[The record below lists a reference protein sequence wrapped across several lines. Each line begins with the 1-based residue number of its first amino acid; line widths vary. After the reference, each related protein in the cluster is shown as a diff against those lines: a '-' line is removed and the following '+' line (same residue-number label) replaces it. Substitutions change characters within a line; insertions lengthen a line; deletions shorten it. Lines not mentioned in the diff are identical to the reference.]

1 MKPRIFINIHY
12 MEIGG
17 AERALLGLLNAIDTN
32 KVDVDLF
39 INQHTGEFMKLIPE
53 KINLLPEVSAYSVIE
68 KPITTAIKKGYFGIA
83 LARLWAKVVHKFY
96 SLPHRHYVTPPLF
109 FRKEQRRSCEDASI
123 FHYVAKY
130 TTPLLPSLKKYG
142 EYDIAISFLTP
153 HNIVKDK
160 VIAKKKLAWI
170 HTDYSTI
177 SVNAKQELPVW
188 SSFDNIVSISPDVT
202 KAFIKTFPTLNN
214 KIIKV
219 ENILSPSFVQQQAE
233 RFAPQELQGDYSKL
247 CSIGRFCHAK
257 NFESIPFIAKI
268 LKEKGLKFKWYIIG
282 FGDTAECI
290 LNIKATDTEDCV
302 ILLGKKENPYPY
314 IANCHIYVQPSR
326 YEGKSVTVRE
336 AQILGKPVVIT
347 NYPTASSQV
356 INGKD
361 GIICD
366 LDNDSIANAI
376 FNLVQDNNMQS
387 KIVEYLLL
395 HDYGNENEVN
405 KIYQLLN
412 E

>member
-1 MKPRIFINIHY
+1 MKPRIFINMHY

-39 INQHTGEFMKLIPE
+39 LNQHTGDFMKLIPE
-53 KINLLPEVSAYSVIE
+53 KIKLLPEISAYSVIE
-68 KPITTAIKKGYFGIA
+68 KPIKTALKKHVRIVFARI
-83 LARLWAKVVHKFY
+83 LAKIT
-96 SLPHRHYVTPPLF
+96 HRFNTF
-109 FRKEQRRSCEDASI
+109 FRKKNIYRQTRVDDYSI
-123 FHYVAKY
+123 FHYVAKF
-130 TTPLLPSLKKYG
+130 TTPLLPSLGKYG
-142 EYDIAISFLTP
+142 EYDLAISFLTP

-160 VIAKKKLAWI
+160 VNAKKKIAWI

-177 SVNAKQELPVW
+177 SINSKQELSVW
-188 SSFDNIVSISPDVT
+188 NSFDNIVSISADVT
-202 KAFIKTFPTLNN
+202 KSFIKIFPMLNN
-214 KIIKV
+214 KIVNI
-219 ENILSPSFVQQQAE
+219 ENILSPSLIKQEAKLFD
-233 RFAPQELQGDYSKL
+233 PQEMQGNFIKL
-247 CSIGRFCHAK
+247 CSIGRFCYQK

-268 LKEKGLKFKWYIIG
+268 LKGKGLNFKWYIIG
-282 FGDTAECI
+282 FGDIAETI
-290 LNIKATDTEDCV
+290 KNIKATDTEDCV

-336 AQILGKPVVIT
+336 AQILCKPIVIT

-356 INGKD
+356 IDGKD
-361 GIICD
+361 GVICQM
-366 LDNDSIANAI
+366 DNNSIANAI
-376 FNLVQDNNMQS
+376 FNLVQDNNKQS

-405 KIYQLLN
+405 KIYQFLN